1 MDETDVKILELLERD
16 GRMSWQDLGNAIG
29 LSRAGAKKR
38 VQKLER
44 EGVIRGYRAVVRRE
58 KEVTML
64 IDIVALPGRLEA
76 VLAYVSENVPHV
88 RQMFLTTMEN
98 HVHME
103 AVSESV
109 ADLRKL
115 TRQIRSA
122 CGGDIAEL
130 QCHAVKEVLRDIDG
144 GIRDERTGTDSD
156 GNHEPDRGSGT

>member
-1 MDETDVKILELLERD
+1 MDETDERILKLLEKN
-16 GRMSWQDLGNAIG
+16 GRMSWQELGNAIG
-29 LSRAGAKKR
+29 LSRVAAKKR

-44 EGVIRGYRAVVRRE
+44 EGVIRGYRAVVRRGQ
-58 KEVTML
+58 EVTLL
-64 IDIVALPGRLEA
+64 IDIVTVPGRLEA
-76 VLAYVSENVPHV
+76 VVKYVSENVPHV
-88 RQMFLTTMEN
+88 RQIFLTTMAN
-98 HVHME
+98 HVHMA

-109 ADLRKL
+109 ADLREL

-122 CGGDIAEL
+122 CGDDIAQL